1 MTNYEYLKSLTIEE
15 LAKWL
20 HELCDL
26 NEIVPSEKWLSEFLK
41 SEHVDETYYLDNR
54 FDHKTLYSLKEVCDI
69 AGISAEDLIKSDT
82 PEIS

>member
-1 MTNYEYLKSLTIEE
+1 MNKACCYEEVIGVTPIDDDCKH
-15 LAKWL
+15 L
-20 HELCDL
+20 HPNGCSDC
-26 NEIVPSEKWLSEFLK
+26 S
-41 SEHVDETYYLDNR
+41 YYLDNR